1 MSSFKNGFAIRL
13 ILPILEELF
22 LRGTDKDT
30 NYMFTDVLRR
40 QQIYTFILYKL
51 TVKISS
57 RSCVWSSFGGGIIMR
72 NPAWVFISR
81 PSALIA
87 CYPF

>member
-22 LRGTDKDT
+22 LRGTDKEK
-30 NYMFTDVLRR
+30 NYVFTDVLRR
-40 QQIYTFILYKL
+40 QQIYTFMLFKL

-57 RSCVWSSFGGGIIMR
+57 
-72 NPAWVFISR
+72 
-81 PSALIA
+81 
-87 CYPF
+87 